1 MIRRIF
7 PFKLTPREWLLV
19 LFCIASYP
27 VSLHLPA
34 RWGWEDGPIENT
46 QVAVLLAGCA
56 WAALMALRSRLAMLA
71 RCLAPLWLV
80 LTARE
85 LSWGAVFLEPL
96 GYGDEGPIFSSALL
110 WYKPMVTPLIALAL
124 AWMAYTAWRHRL
136 DRLFVE
142 IVIGGRFP
150 WLPALIA
157 TAGMLGSGCAEGH
170 LACGIPF
177 HHPQAEVFEELA
189 ELIAYLAVFIGQ
201 STVLRL
207 SDAYRKPT
215 HNTDEQI

>member
-56 WAALMALRSRLAMLA
+56 WAALMALRSRRAPLAMLA

-85 LSWGAVFLEPL
+85 LSWGAVFMEPL

-110 WYKPMVTPLIALAL
+110 WYKPWVKPVVALVL
-124 AWMAYTAWRHRL
+124 AWMAYAAWRHRL
-136 DRLFVE
+136 DRLLAR
-142 IVIGGRFP
+142 IVVSGRFP
-150 WLPALIA
+150 WFAALITLA
-157 TAGMLGSGCAEGH
+157 CMLGSGCAEGH
-170 LACGIPF
+170 LECGIAF

-189 ELIAYLAVFIGQ
+189 ELVAYLALLVAQAG
-201 STVLRL
+201 VLRGEAAGARL
-207 SDAYRKPT
+207 PLR
-215 HNTDEQI
+215 